1 MKIRTDNIYPP
12 IPIRECDWCAWDDDN
27 YDGAP
32 DSPNRHMVG
41 YGATEQEAI
50 NDLLRIM
57 EEEDGD

>member
-12 IPIRECDWCAWDDDN
+12 IPIRECDWCAWDDDK
-27 YDGAP
+27 GP
-32 DSPNRHMVG
+32 DCSPVG

-57 EEEDGD
+57 EEEDE